1 MKKIGIIVVIII
13 IVIAIAIV
21 VFNNILNTT
30 TDETENIVENAET
43 SSNEEDILVTEIDTP
58 ETDETWEWQHDTPE
72 NHNIDVSV
80 LNSVHNTMDSYPIN
94 AGVIVKDG
102 VIVDEYYKEGYNNES
117 VFTLQST
124 SKSITS
130 AIFGIAID
138 IGMNGFHLLIG

>member
-72 NHNIDVSV
+72 NHNIDITQCQ
-80 LNSVHNTMDSYPIN
+80 N
-94 AGVIVKDG
+94 
-102 VIVDEYYKEGYNNES
+102 
-117 VFTLQST
+117 
-124 SKSITS
+124 SKSQAHNLS
-130 AIFGIAID
+130 PLYLF
-138 IGMNGFHLLIG
+138 FRFSK